1 MGEAALFG
9 ALGASSLAIGAV
21 IALWLRPGHR
31 VIGLILAFGAGA
43 LISAVA
49 YELVLDAINDGDTP
63 ELGIGMALGA
73 LVFYFGDLWID
84 RSGGDDRK
92 KMSRKEGEGNALA
105 LFLGVLLDGI
115 PESFI
120 LGMTIL
126 TEGEVGLAFLAA
138 VFVSNL
144 PEGMATT
151 SGFRDA
157 QWPVRKI
164 NLLWLTVIA
173 VSALAAAVGY
183 KIFEG
188 MSTMSGVYVS
198 GFAAGSLLTMLTD
211 TMMPEAYKE
220 AGKVAGLMTVLGF
233 AVAVAISTLE

>member
-1 MGEAALFG
+1 MGEALFYG
-9 ALGASSLAIGAV
+9 ALGASSLVVGATL
-21 IALWLRPGHR
+21 ALWLKPSHR

-49 YELVLDAINDGDTP
+49 FELVQDPLAAGRTL
-63 ELGIGMALGA
+63 ELSIGMGLGA
-73 LVFYFGDLWID
+73 LAFFFGNLLID
-84 RSGGDDRK
+84 RSGGSNRRK
-92 KMSRKEGEGNALA
+92 MQRSEGEGNALA

-126 TEGEVGLAFLAA
+126 TEGEVGWAFLAA

-151 SGFRDA
+151 SGFRQA
-157 QWPVRKI
+157 GWPVRKI
-164 NLLWLTVIA
+164 NLLWLSVVA
-173 VSALAAAVGY
+173 MSALSAAIGY
-183 KIFEG
+183 KLFDG
-188 MSTMSGVYVS
+188 MSNVTGVYVQ

-211 TMMPEAYKE
+211 TMMPDAYKE

-233 AVAVAISTLE
+233 AVAVAISAVE